1 MFDRHYK
8 VWPAHA
14 GYHLDLPQ
22 TSVYTNLEVSAL
34 RFPDKNAIIYY
45 DTPITFREL
54 KDEVERLAGYLQHLG
69 VKRGDPVLSYMQNSP
84 QFVISFYAMLDRKST
99 RLNSSHVKR
108 SYAVCC

>member
-34 RFPDKNAIIYY
+34 RYPDKNAIIYY
-45 DTPITFREL
+45 DTPITYREL
-54 KDEVERLAGYLQHLG
+54 KQEVDSLAGYLQQLG
-69 VKRGDPVLSYMQNSP
+69 VKKGDRGLRYMQNSP
-84 QFVISFYAMLDRKST
+84 QFVIS
-99 RLNSSHVKR
+99 
-108 SYAVCC
+108 SYAILRADAVVVPVNPM